1 MGEST
6 VRTVTARDL
15 TSGRVLAH
23 NTLWNLAASAASI
36 LIALFSV
43 PILLRYLGI
52 DRFGVVSLVW
62 IIEGQFGIF
71 DLGLSQALTKLVA
84 EKLGTSRNKDIP
96 PIFWSSLMIM
106 AGMGVIGAVT
116 LYTVSPWLVHSI
128 LKVPSTVQGETLT
141 AFHLVAISLPAVIS
155 TAALRG
161 LLAAYQRFD
170 LLSLVRIPISFF
182 SYLAPLVVLPFSR
195 KLGPFIA
202 VLVFSRLLSWMI
214 HLILCLRAAPVL
226 GMNITTREAPLALMF
241 SFGGWMTVTNLLSPI
256 MVNVDRLLIGVLLS
270 VSSVAY
276 YATPYEVVTKL
287 WIIPSAIVGVLFPA
301 FATALAENR
310 ARAELLYEKGVKYIF
325 LALFPIVLCFV
336 LLGRMGLALWLGPS
350 LAEHCAPI
358 LRLLAIGVFAN
369 SLAQVP
375 FWQIQAA
382 NRPDL
387 AAKVHVV
394 ELPCYLLLFWYLTTK
409 YGIEGAGIAWA
420 VRATIDAVVMF
431 WLSGGLLSESKGFN
445 RQLLKISALAALV
458 FLVSFWMNGNVM
470 AVLYLVVVSTLF
482 AIGAWSQYLSPIERQ
497 LVRNPLRLIA
507 KLETETH

>member
-1 MGEST
+1 
-6 VRTVTARDL
+6 
-15 TSGRVLAH
+15 
-23 NTLWNLAASAASI
+23 
-36 LIALFSV
+36 
-43 PILLRYLGI
+43 
-52 DRFGVVSLVW
+52 
-62 IIEGQFGIF
+62 
-71 DLGLSQALTKLVA
+71 
-84 EKLGTSRNKDIP
+84 
-96 PIFWSSLMIM
+96 
-106 AGMGVIGAVT
+106 
-116 LYTVSPWLVHSI
+116 
-128 LKVPSTVQGETLT
+128 
-141 AFHLVAISLPAVIS
+141 
-155 TAALRG
+155 
-161 LLAAYQRFD
+161 
-170 LLSLVRIPISFF
+170 
-182 SYLAPLVVLPFSR
+182 
-195 KLGPFIA
+195 
-202 VLVFSRLLSWMI
+202 
-214 HLILCLRAAPVL
+214 
-226 GMNITTREAPLALMF
+226 
-241 SFGGWMTVTNLLSPI
+241 